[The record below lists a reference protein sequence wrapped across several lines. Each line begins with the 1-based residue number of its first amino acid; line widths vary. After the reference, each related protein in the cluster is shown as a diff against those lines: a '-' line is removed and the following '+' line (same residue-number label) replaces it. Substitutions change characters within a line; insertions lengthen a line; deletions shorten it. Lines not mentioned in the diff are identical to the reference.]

1 MDLLDYLVL
10 HTSGD
15 YISDLRFHKEECAF
29 VLESVDVVEKFSL
42 EEWNHVGS
50 YLSDAYEPQETCK
63 AARDALFTLLR

>member
-29 VLESVDVVEKFSL
+29 ALESIDVVEEFSL
-42 EEWNHVGS
+42 EEWN
-50 YLSDAYEPQETCK
+50 
-63 AARDALFTLLR
+63 RI